1 MRFLCLPFA
10 SLLSLVLY
18 VLAVSGGAC
27 SSCGSVSLCQHSW
40 ETSSLLAELVCTEG
54 SRTAQ
59 ALGPDGNWKDPAA
72 PLFLCPC
79 VLLVTLLHTV
89 IREKVTLSPL
99 SPGMK
104 ALLGE

>member
-1 MRFLCLPFA
+1 MFLLF
-10 SLLSLVLY
+10 
-18 VLAVSGGAC
+18 LAGAC
-27 SSCGSVSLCQHSW
+27 SSCGSVSLFPHSW
-40 ETSSLLAELVCTEG
+40 ETSSLLAELVCTKG

-59 ALGPDGNWKDPAA
+59 ALGPDGNWKDPVPDA

-79 VLLVTLLHTV
+79 VLFVTLLHTV

-99 SPGMK
+99 SPGIK